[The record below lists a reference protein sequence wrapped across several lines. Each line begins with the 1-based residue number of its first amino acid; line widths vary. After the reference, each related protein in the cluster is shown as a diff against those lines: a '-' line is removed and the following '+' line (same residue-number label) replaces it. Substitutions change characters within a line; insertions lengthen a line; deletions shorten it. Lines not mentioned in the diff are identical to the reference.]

1 MWCKCCVLCNHNRL
15 QIPVIDR
22 LASLNLENLT
32 FFTADDD
39 LIFYFFFSCI
49 DTSVMSTWI
58 MPMIYAITASLGFNS
73 FLTHFLIQCAVQQQN
88 IFFTYM
94 DTLFIQN
101 RSSLPFMVKPF
112 AYVFCFISN
121 FCFFLFFL
129 WKKRLLT
136 CSSMKISEFLDLK

>member
-39 LIFYFFFSCI
+39 LISYFFFSCI

-73 FLTHFLIQCAVQQQN
+73 FLTHFLIQYAVHTTAKY
-88 IFFTYM
+88 IFHIYGH
-94 DTLFIQN
+94 LFIQN
-101 RSSLPFMVKPF
+101 RPSLPFMVKPF
-112 AYVFCFISN
+112 DYVFCFISN

-129 WKKRLLT
+129 MKIRLFI
-136 CSSMKISEFLDLK
+136 CSPMKISEFLD

>member
-94 DTLFIQN
+94 DTYLYKIGHHCHLWLSRLPMFSA
-101 RSSLPFMVKPF
+101 SSVIFVSF
-112 AYVFCFISN
+112 Y
-121 FCFFLFFL
+121 FLM
-129 WKKRLLT
+129 KKRLLT